1 MEYLNLVNRIME
13 AERSAQDLVRE
24 AQERRPAQEEDLRR
38 EVEGIHTASM
48 EHARSQV
55 AEVEKAHPRRGAGG
69 FGSLGRQAEGVD
81 GPRGERGP
89 EISGELGGDAVL
101 HDREGIT

>member
-55 AEVEKAHPRRGAGG
+55 AEVEKRIRAGA
-69 FGSLGRQAEGVD
+69 QADLDRWD
-81 GPRGERGP
+81 GKLKE
-89 EISGELGGDAVL
+89 SM
-101 HDREGIT
+101 DRVENADRKYRENWVETLFSMIVKG